1 MGAGPERLHRV
12 LEAAA
17 GALRR
22 GDAMKL
28 REVPAERSERGGVVS
43 TGSSEALQLAKRNG
57 GISAARGVDEILE
70 RGFRSEEHTS
80 ELQSPVHLVCRLLLE
95 QKKQAQP

>member
-1 MGAGPERLHRV
+1 
-12 LEAAA
+12 
-17 GALRR
+17 
-22 GDAMKL
+22 MKL

-70 RGFRSEEHTS
+70 RGFGGVAHDRIDIVLAYALSARRIER
-80 ELQSPVHLVCRLLLE
+80 ELRDLGAR
-95 QKKQAQP
+95 